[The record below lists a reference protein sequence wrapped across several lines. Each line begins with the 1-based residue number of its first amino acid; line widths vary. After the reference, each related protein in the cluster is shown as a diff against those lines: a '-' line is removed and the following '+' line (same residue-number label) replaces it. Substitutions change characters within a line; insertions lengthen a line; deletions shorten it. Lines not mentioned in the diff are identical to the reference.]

1 VSIRKLLIAN
11 RGEIASRIIRTARA
25 MDITTVA
32 VFSDPDAGLPYVLE
46 ADESVRLP
54 GSAPGET
61 YLRGEALIAAA
72 AATGA
77 DAVHPGYG
85 FLSENAGFAQAC
97 AAAGLTFVGPSPEAI
112 EAMGSK
118 TAAKEL
124 MAAAGVPV
132 LPGAVFEDGA
142 EPDPAELRKAAEDIG
157 FPVLVKAA
165 YGGGG
170 RGMRIVASADEIAG
184 AVSSARREAASAF
197 GNGTVFLERFVE
209 SPRHIEVQIL
219 GDAAGT
225 VVHLFE
231 RECSIQ
237 RRYQKIIEEAP
248 SPAVGDGL
256 RAELCRAAVAAGRAI
271 GYVGAGTVEFVL
283 DSSGRFFFLEVNT
296 RLQVEHPVT
305 ELITGLDLVRLQ
317 LEIAAGR
324 PLPPE
329 VTGAAFT
336 GHAIEARLYA
346 EDVPA
351 GYLPASG
358 DLHTFE
364 INLSNGLRVDT
375 GFASGTRVSTFY
387 DSMLAKVIGY
397 GPTRDEARRTLAGAL
412 SRARLHGVVTNR
424 DLLVGILREP
434 EFAAGAI
441 DTGYLDRHQPAELCP
456 VDAQAGPVHLLAVA
470 LAGQARRRAE
480 APALATLP
488 SGWRNNPSTPQRAG
502 YHVDAGGR
510 PSAPLSRGT
519 TPAPLSRGT
528 TPAPL
533 SRGTTPGAPGPGPR
547 ESPARRGHASGTPPL
562 TSELGGQ
569 PAEVSY
575 RFGRGG
581 LQAEVDGTP
590 MGDVV
595 LHGTRPAPAGPL
607 SAGPLSAGPLS
618 GGPRSGGLVRMLV
631 DLEVGGVRRIIDVTQ
646 AGGTFYVDSVLGH
659 SVVTEADRFPDPA
672 AAAQA
677 GSLLAPMPGTVVR
690 IEAAVGDHVEAG
702 AVILAIEAM
711 KMEHTIRAPAPGIVA
726 ELPISVGAQV
736 DSGSVLAVLEEE
748 PGD

>member
-1 VSIRKLLIAN
+1 MSTPGSTPVTTPVSIRKLLIAN

-25 MDITTVA
+25 MDIATVA
-32 VFSDPDAGLPYVLE
+32 VFSDPDAGLPYVQQ
-46 ADESVRLP
+46 ADEAVRLP
-54 GSAPGET
+54 GSVPADT
-61 YLRGEALIAAA
+61 YLRGEALLAAA

-85 FLSENAGFAQAC
+85 FLSENAGFARAC
-97 AAAGLTFVGPSPEAI
+97 AAAGLTFVGPTPEAI

-132 LPGAVFEDGA
+132 LPGAVFDDGA
-142 EPDPAELRKAAEDIG
+142 DPDPAELRKAAEDIG

-184 AVSSARREAASAF
+184 AVASARREAASAF

-209 SPRHIEVQIL
+209 SPRHIEVQIF
-219 GDAAGT
+219 GDQAGT
-225 VVHLFE
+225 VMHLFE

-248 SPAVGDGL
+248 SPAVGDEL
-256 RAELCRAAVAAGRAI
+256 RTGLCRAAVAAGQAI
-271 GYVGAGTVEFVL
+271 GYIGAGTVEFVL
-283 DSSGRFFFLEVNT
+283 DASGRFYFLEVNT

-324 PLPPE
+324 PLPPQ
-329 VTGAAFT
+329 VTGADFT

-351 GYLPASG
+351 GYLPVSG
-358 DLHTFE
+358 DVYTLE
-364 INLSNGLRVDT
+364 IDAADGLRVDA

-397 GPTRDEARRTLAGAL
+397 GPTRDDARRVLAAAL

-424 DLLVGILREP
+424 DLLVGVLREP
-434 EFAAGAI
+434 EFAAGQI
-441 DTGYLDRHQPAELCP
+441 DTGYLDRHRPEELNP
-456 VDAQAGPVHLLAVA
+456 RHPQAGPVHLLGVA
-470 LAGQARRRAE
+470 LAGQVWRRAE
-480 APALATLP
+480 APVLGSLP
-488 SGWRNNPSTPQRAG
+488 SGWRNNPSGPQRAS
-502 YHVDAGGR
+502 Y
-510 PSAPLSRGT
+510 
-519 TPAPLSRGT
+519 
-528 TPAPL
+528 
-533 SRGTTPGAPGPGPR
+533 
-547 ESPARRGHASGTPPL
+547 
-562 TSELGGQ
+562 ELDGQ
-569 PAEVSY
+569 PAEASY
-575 RFGRGG
+575 RFGREG
-581 LQAEVDGTP
+581 LHAAVAGVDGAAV
-590 MGDVV
+590 GDVV
-595 LHGTRPAPAGPL
+595 LHGTRPAPAP
-607 SAGPLSAGPLS
+607 AGLA
-618 GGPRSGGLVRMLV
+618 RVQI
-631 DLEVGGVRRIIDVTQ
+631 DLEVGGVRRVIDVTQ
-646 AGGTFYVDSVLGH
+646 AGRTFYVDSALGH

-672 AAAQA
+672 ATAQA

-690 IEAAVGDHVEAG
+690 VEAAVGDLVEAG

-711 KMEHTIRAPAPGIVA
+711 KMEHAIHAPARGIVT
-726 ELPISVGAQV
+726 ELPLSVGAQV

-748 PGD
+748 PRD

>member
-1 VSIRKLLIAN
+1 VTTPTNTPKTSPVSITKLLIAN

-85 FLSENAGFAQAC
+85 FLSENAGFARAC

-132 LPGAVFEDGA
+132 LPGAVFDDGA

-170 RGMRIVASADEIAG
+170 RGMRIVASPDEIAG
-184 AVSSARREAASAF
+184 AVASARREAASAF

-219 GDAAGT
+219 GDQAGT

-248 SPAVGDGL
+248 SPAVGGDL

-283 DSSGRFFFLEVNT
+283 DAAGRFYFLEVNT

-317 LEIAAGR
+317 LEIAAGQ
-324 PLPPE
+324 PLPAQ

-364 INLSNGLRVDT
+364 IGISNGLRVDA

-387 DSMLAKVIGY
+387 DSMLAKVIAY
-397 GPTRDEARRTLAGAL
+397 GPTRDDARRTLAGAL

-441 DTGYLDRHQPAELCP
+441 DTGYLDRHQPQELCP
-456 VDAQAGPVHLLAVA
+456 VEPQAGPVHLLAVA

-480 APALATLP
+480 APVLATLP
-488 SGWRNNPSTPQRAG
+488 SGWRNNPSAPQRAD
-502 YHVDAGGR
+502 Y
-510 PSAPLSRGT
+510 
-519 TPAPLSRGT
+519 
-528 TPAPL
+528 
-533 SRGTTPGAPGPGPR
+533 
-547 ESPARRGHASGTPPL
+547 
-562 TSELGGQ
+562 ELDGQ
-569 PAEVSY
+569 PATVSY
-575 RFGRGG
+575 RFTRDG
-581 LQAEVDGTP
+581 LRAEVDGTDL
-590 MGDVV
+590 GGVV
-595 LHGTRPAPAGPL
+595 LHATPPAPAP
-607 SAGPLSAGPLS
+607 P
-618 GGPRSGGLVRMLV
+618 GLVRMLV
-631 DLEVGGVRRIIDVTQ
+631 DLEVSGVRRVVDVTQ

-672 AAAQA
+672 AAAAA

-690 IEAAVGDHVEAG
+690 VEAAVGDHVEAG

-711 KMEHTIRAPAPGIVA
+711 KMEHTIRAPGPGIVA

-736 DSGSVLAVLEEE
+736 DSGSVLAVLEEPVVE
-748 PGD
+748 GGAGD